1 MERDEDMELTRLYEG
16 SGLFAKIID
25 TPAEEAFRAGFSI
38 KGNVPGD
45 VVENAV
51 DLLDWLH
58 WEEKAAVA
66 VKWARL
72 YGGSLVVMLINDGG
86 GIEEPLR
93 LDKVRSVDG
102 LMVYDRSIVRP
113 SPVDMIDGSY
123 PMPEFYKVFG
133 RYGTFTIHE
142 SRCLIFRN
150 GKLLERLPSWHLW
163 PWGIPE
169 AYRIYEAL
177 TGAETAHGNAVRL
190 LDKSIQP
197 VYKIHEL
204 SKILETMEGEAQVLR
219 RLDTV
224 DLSRGL
230 ANTIAVDMKD
240 DFSYLGEIPAGVD
253 KMVDMSDQLLSAV
266 TRIPQQILFG
276 YKRPD
281 HPNNLG
287 SHKKDFG
294 SKKDKRIRIHQHRDI
309 GLESWYSYIEELQ
322 KGMVKQNLWRLLSI
336 IFQAEVNAGALPR
349 LPKFDVEF
357 LPLWYSDDLK
367 QAHIGLKKAERQ
379 MSEAQTAAMYVGMG
393 VVSRKE
399 VRRGLKKARKK

>member
-1 MERDEDMELTRLYEG
+1 MERDEDMALTRLYEG

-38 KGNVPGD
+38 KGDVPGD

-58 WEEKAAVA
+58 WEEKAAEA

-72 YGGSLVVMLINDGG
+72 YGGSLVVMLINDGC

-93 LDKVRSVDG
+93 LEKVRSIDG

-113 SPVDMIDGSY
+113 SPVDVIDGSY
-123 PMPEFYKVFG
+123 PMPEYYQVFS
-133 RYGTFTIHE
+133 RYGTFTVHE

-150 GKLLERLPSWHLW
+150 GKLLERSPSWHLW

-177 TGAETAHGNAVRL
+177 VSAETTHSNTVRL

-197 VYKIHEL
+197 VYKIREL

-219 RLDTV
+219 RLDTM

-230 ANTIAVDMKD
+230 YKTVALSMDD
-240 DFSYLGEIPAGVD
+240 DFAYLGEVPEGIGKVID
-253 KMVDMSDQLLSAV
+253 VSDRMLSAA
-266 TRIPQQILFG
+266 TGIPETVLWGKPID
-276 YKRPD
+276 YERPGRMWRRGD
-281 HPNNLG
+281 DV
-287 SHKKDFG
+287 S
-294 SKKDKRIRIHQHRDI
+294 I
-309 GLESWYSYIEELQ
+309 GNWYSLVQGIQ
-322 KGMVKQNLWRLLSI
+322 AGMVKTNLWRLLSI
-336 IFQAEVNAGALPR
+336 AFRAEVNTGVLSR
-349 LPKFDVEF
+349 LPKFDIEF
-357 LPLWYSDDLK
+357 NPLWSVDAVDL
-367 QAHIGLKKAERQ
+367 ADIDHAKAERQ
-379 MSEAQTAAMYVGMG
+379 RSEAQAAAMYAGMG

-399 VRRGLKKARKK
+399 VRRGLRKSKAKKQQSKP

>member
-25 TPAEEAFRAGFSI
+25 IPAEETFRCGFTI
-38 KGNVPGD
+38 KGDAPGD

-51 DLLDWLH
+51 ELLELLQWDD
-58 WEEKAAVA
+58 KATTAA
-66 VKWARL
+66 KWARL

-86 GIEEPLR
+86 GIEEPLK
-93 LDKVRSVDG
+93 LEKARSVDG

-113 SPVDMIDGSY
+113 SPVGVDGSSC
-123 PMPEFYKVFG
+123 PMPEHYQVFS
-133 RYGTFTIHE
+133 RYGTFTVHE
-142 SRCLIFRN
+142 SRCLIFCN
-150 GKLLERLPSWHLW
+150 GKLLERSPSWYLW

-177 TGAETAHGNAVRL
+177 MSAETAHGNAVRL

-230 ANTIAVDMKD
+230 YKTVALSMDD
-240 DFSYLGEIPAGVD
+240 DFAYLGEVPEGIGKVID
-253 KMVDMSDQLLSAV
+253 VSDRILSAA
-266 TRIPQQILFG
+266 TGIPETVLWGKPID
-276 YKRPD
+276 YERPGRMWRRGD
-281 HPNNLG
+281 NVSMGN
-287 SHKKDFG
+287 
-294 SKKDKRIRIHQHRDI
+294 
-309 GLESWYSYIEELQ
+309 WYSLVQGIQ
-322 KGMVKQNLWRLLSI
+322 AGMVKTNLWRLLSI
-336 IFQAEVNAGALPR
+336 IFRAEVNTGVLSR
-349 LPKFDVEF
+349 LPKFEIEF
-357 LPLWYSDDLK
+357 NPLWSVDAVDL
-367 QAHIGLKKAERQ
+367 ADINYAKAEWQR
-379 MSEAQTAAMYVGMG
+379 SEAQAAAMYVGMG

-399 VRRGLKKARKK
+399 VRRGLRKNTGKIL

>member
-38 KGNVPGD
+38 KGDIPGD
-45 VVENAV
+45 VVENAL
-51 DLLDWLH
+51 DILDWLH
-58 WEEKAAVA
+58 WEEKAAEA

-113 SPVDMIDGSY
+113 SPVDVIDGSY
-123 PMPEFYKVFG
+123 PMPEFYKIFS

-150 GKLLERLPSWHLW
+150 GELLERSPSWHLW

-177 TGAETAHGNAVRL
+177 MSAETAHGNAVRL

-230 ANTIAVDMKD
+230 YKTVALSMDD
-240 DFSYLGEIPAGVD
+240 DFAYMGEVPEGIGKVID
-253 KMVDMSDQLLSAV
+253 VSDRMLSAA
-266 TRIPQQILFG
+266 TGIPETVLWGKPID
-276 YKRPD
+276 YERPGRMWRMGD
-281 HPNNLG
+281 DVSMGN
-287 SHKKDFG
+287 
-294 SKKDKRIRIHQHRDI
+294 
-309 GLESWYSYIEELQ
+309 WYSLVQGIQ
-322 KGMVKQNLWRLLSI
+322 ASMVKTSLWRLLSI
-336 IFQAEVNAGALPR
+336 VFRAEVNTGVLPR
-349 LPKFDVEF
+349 LPKFDIEF
-357 LPLWYSDDLK
+357 NSLWSVDAVDL
-367 QAHIGLKKAERQ
+367 ADIDHTKAERQ
-379 MSEAQTAAMYVGMG
+379 RSEAQAAAMYVGMG

-399 VRRGLKKARKK
+399 VRRGLRKNKGKIL